1 MVPAPNAGEVGDSL
15 VLQRPPRQLMTLRP
29 GVAQRQGCVGSEFV
43 LERQAPLI
51 RIPVADEG
59 RGRNGGGRLIPK
71 LIRQRIAQGRRS
83 KRLPAGARSEK
94 AAEVELAE
102 GIEHSEPA
110 PQGSLPASRKVV
122 GKSEPR
128 RPACPIGQDERWRQP
143 GLL

>member
-51 RIPVADEG
+51 RIPVADGG
-59 RGRNGGGRLIPK
+59 RGRNGGGRLIPN

-94 AAEVELAE
+94 AAEVQPEEKLRQRRGKDGMLRDELPAR
-102 GIEHSEPA
+102 GSEHSPCA
-110 PQGSLPASRKVV
+110 PPTSV
-122 GKSEPR
+122 
-128 RPACPIGQDERWRQP
+128 
-143 GLL
+143 

>member
-15 VLQRPPRQLMTLRP
+15 VLQGPPRQLMTLRP

-51 RIPVADEG
+51 RIPVADGG
-59 RGRNGGGRLIPK
+59 RGRNGGGRLIPN

-94 AAEVELAE
+94 AAEVEPEEKLRQRRGHGGFPGGGKVAP
-102 GIEHSEPA
+102 GIEQSAAA
-110 PQGSLPASRKVV
+110 P
-122 GKSEPR
+122 
-128 RPACPIGQDERWRQP
+128 P
-143 GLL
+143 G